1 MNYFFLIYSLL
12 LVLSSLIPIFPK
24 NSSYHMFFMD
34 IKPSVQNF
42 LHIPMFIFWVIFL
55 NNPRFNI
62 KTLLINEKRKILFFG
77 FLFGV
82 LLEVIQIP
90 VPGRYGSLEDILF
103 NLLGLTIGCV
113 CVSKFF
119 DNKSL

>member
-1 MNYFFLIYSLL
+1 
-12 LVLSSLIPIFPK
+12 
-24 NSSYHMFFMD
+24 MFFMD

-103 NLLGLTIGCV
+103 NLLGVTIGCV
-113 CVSKFF
+113 WLFKFF